1 MPAYTKDRPKDPR
14 EKPRQLQGE
23 ELARQR
29 ARLRQQVEQVA
40 RHNNALEKERGEKVA
55 DLASDAADFF
65 HRMHRQEQD
74 GVAIRGSLE
83 DANEAYRKQV
93 GEDNLPPRS
102 ANGQRPAWLT
112 GQPRR

>member
-29 ARLRQQVEQVA
+29 ARLKQQVVEVT
-40 RHNNALEKERGEKVA
+40 RHNDSLEKERGQKVA
-55 DLASDAADFF
+55 DLATDSADFF
-65 HRMHRQEQD
+65 HRMHRQELD

-83 DANEAYRKQV
+83 DANDAYRRQV

-102 ANGQRPAWLT
+102 ANRQRPAWLT